1 MKRQGNPIEKIIKL
15 FMNSFYG
22 KSTIKPIDTDIK
34 VFSSEV
40 KFKKYMLYNH
50 TMVEETR
57 HICNKYFVKIK
68 KAIND
73 HFNFCHAGC
82 EILSMSKRI
91 MSRVMCLAE
100 ELDIL
105 IFYQDTD
112 SMHIESDKVELLAKE
127 FYKKYKQEL
136 IGEDGCQFHVDFDM
150 FNQDG
155 DKLKTK
161 TDINSIEAYF
171 LCKKNI
177 Y

>member
-1 MKRQGNPIEKIIKL
+1 
-15 FMNSFYG
+15 
-22 KSTIKPIDTDIK
+22 
-34 VFSSEV
+34 
-40 KFKKYMLYNH
+40 
-50 TMVEETR
+50 
-57 HICNKYFVKIK
+57 
-68 KAIND
+68 
-73 HFNFCHAGC
+73 
-82 EILSMSKRI
+82 

-136 IGEDGCQFHVDFDM
+136 IGEDLCQFHVDFDM

-155 DKLKTK
+155 GKLKTK

-171 LCKKNI
+171 LGKKGLSRQTTFNESR
-177 Y
+177 